1 MERIFVDTGGWYALA
16 DANDPNHMAAVHLI
30 SSNALPLV
38 TTSYVLDEALTL
50 IKSRLG
56 YRQAMQVGDSV
67 RASQLCMLVH
77 VTQDDEDEAWA
88 AFKQYHDKAWS
99 FTDCTSLVVMQRLA
113 VHTAFALD
121 EHFTQMGFSRL
132 P

>member
-16 DANDPNHMAAVHLI
+16 DANDPNHLAAVRFMT
-30 SSNALPLV
+30 SNTLPLV

-56 YRQAMQVGDSV
+56 YGQAVHVGDSV
-67 RASQLCMLVH
+67 RTSQLCMLVH
-77 VTQDDEDEAWA
+77 VTPDDEDEAWA

-99 FTDCTSLVVMQRLA
+99 FTDCTSLVVMQRIGIDM
-113 VHTAFALD
+113 AFAFD
-121 EHFTQMGFSRL
+121 EHFAQMGFSCE